1 MGSERTYHEFDDEN
15 LRKTKTKFSV
25 LHKKKSTKHKK
36 IKNIQQNKFY
46 EKL

>member
-25 LHKKKSTKHKK
+25 LHKKSLQNIKK
-36 IKNIQQNKFY
+36 
-46 EKL
+46 